1 MSIDKLDFEAL
12 IAPVT
17 TDEFFA
23 RYWELAPLVVARRE
37 PERYASLLPPA
48 ALDDIIDTACG
59 LHNSSVELLGDAGV
73 TGTPYAVEAST
84 RSAVEDAYGRG
95 ATVRVNN
102 VQQFSSVVR
111 AVCGRLEQVFNF
123 PLRAN
128 LYRTPATAQ
137 GAQRHYD
144 NHDILVL
151 QVAGRKRWLIYEP
164 LVRLPLEHVPPLSF
178 EGRREEM
185 KYRRGGP
192 KRGRADIG
200 DEESGAPVADIM
212 LEAGDLLYLPRGFV
226 HEARTSDEASL
237 HLTLG
242 IHVLTWL
249 DALSVAL
256 GQAANRDE
264 RFRRALPVGFANES
278 GATGDKF
285 KEQFD
290 ALLEAFA
297 ASADM
302 NNALEET
309 AASFITS
316 REAADDERRQAKPD
330 GARAGRDDDAGAS
343 TGDAARHI
351 NPDTM
356 MRRREGLLCRLVW
369 QGGMA
374 GLSSARGV
382 LWMPADFA
390 AGLRFVA
397 RHIEFRAG
405 DIPGLSDNG
414 RLALLRRLVQDGV
427 LRVAVRTEVSG

>member
-1 MSIDKLDFEAL
+1 MLPDKTDFEDL

-17 TDEFFA
+17 TGEFFA
-23 RYWELAPLVVARRE
+23 RYWERAPLIVARRE

-48 ALDDIIDTACG
+48 ALADIIAAACR
-59 LHNSSVELLGDAGV
+59 LQNSSVELLGAVDV

-84 RSAVEDAYGRG
+84 PGAVDEAYGRG

-102 VQQFSSVVR
+102 VQQLSPPVR
-111 AVCGRLEQVFNF
+111 AVCRRLEQVFNF

-151 QVAGRKRWLIYEP
+151 QVAGRKRWLVYEP

-178 EGRREEM
+178 ESRIEEM

-200 DEESGAPVADIM
+200 DEETGAPVRDIV

-249 DALSVAL
+249 DALAVAL
-256 GQAANRDE
+256 GQTGHRDE
-264 RFRRALPVGFANES
+264 RFRRALPVGFANENN
-278 GATGDKF
+278 ATENYT
-285 KEQFD
+285 EQFR

-297 ASADM
+297 ANADL
-302 NNALEET
+302 NDAFQET
-309 AASFITS
+309 AASFINS
-316 REAADDERRQAKPD
+316 REAAADGDATPAKSHDTEAATD
-330 GARAGRDDDAGAS
+330 GAEVS
-343 TGDAARHI
+343 TDDAARHI
-351 NPDTM
+351 NLDTKM
-356 MRRREGLLCRLVW
+356 ERRAGLLCRLAL

-374 GLSSARGV
+374 GLGSAQGV
-382 LWMPADFA
+382 LWMPANFA
-390 AGLRFVA
+390 AALRFIV
-397 RHIEFRAG
+397 HHVEFRAG

-427 LRVAVRTEVSG
+427 LRVAATTEARG